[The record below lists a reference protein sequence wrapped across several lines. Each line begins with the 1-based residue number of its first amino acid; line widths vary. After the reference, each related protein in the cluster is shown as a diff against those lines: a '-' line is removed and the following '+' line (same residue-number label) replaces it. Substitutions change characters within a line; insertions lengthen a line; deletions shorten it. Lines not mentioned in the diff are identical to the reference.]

1 MADTEQ
7 SSPTF
12 RAFRL
17 HEPEE
22 GQPAR
27 LESLTLNELG
37 AGDVVICA
45 QYSSVN
51 YKDAL
56 AGTGRA
62 KIARRLPLVGGVD
75 VAGQVVASEVPDFQ
89 EGDEVL
95 VTGCGLSEV
104 HDGGYA
110 GYVRVPAEW
119 VIPVPEGLSP
129 YQVMALGTAG
139 FTAGL
144 ALQRLED
151 NHQTPANGPI
161 AVTGATGGVG
171 SFALDLLSTSGY
183 EVTAITGKSEA
194 DAYLK
199 QLGATQILHRQELE
213 MGNRPLEPARW
224 GGAIENVG
232 GELLAWFTRTV
243 HPWGNIAS
251 IGLAGGTELHTT
263 VMPFILRGVSLIG
276 VTSANCPR
284 ALRER
289 IWQRL
294 ASDLRPP
301 HLEQIVTESV
311 ALEQLPEVFER
322 MLAGQTHGRIVVRLD
337 EA

>member
-1 MADTEQ
+1 MPQ
-7 SSPTF
+7 SNPSF
-12 RAFRL
+12 RVFRL
-17 HEPEE
+17 HGPGD

-27 LESLTLNELG
+27 LESVTLNEIA
-37 AGDVVICA
+37 AGDVLIRT

-62 KIARRLPLVGGVD
+62 KIARRLPLVGGID

-110 GYVRVPAEW
+110 DYVRVPSEW

-171 SFALDLLSTSGY
+171 SFALDLLSASGY

-199 QLGATQILHRQELE
+199 QLGATQILGRQELE

-224 GGAIENVG
+224 GGAIDNVG

-251 IGLAGGTELHTT
+251 IGLAGGTEVHTT

-276 VTSANCPR
+276 ITSANCPR
-284 ALRER
+284 ALREHV
-289 IWQRL
+289 WQRL

-311 ALEQLPEVFER
+311 TLEQLPEVFER